1 LRCET
6 NFAAINMNL
15 ALNIVVTFG
24 SRITILLLSL
34 VSSILLARMLGPEGR
49 GLFALVLL
57 LPDLATSLATL
68 GFDQAC
74 VVYAGLTPE
83 RRRAL
88 VWQSGYLA
96 AGVGSVFAI
105 GLIGFLAIGAPGF
118 RSLLKGPFWLYAFA
132 LSSVPVRLL
141 LTFWVGIVRGM
152 NRIVL
157 VNCVDVG
164 AKFVSVSLILVVVGW
179 LRWGVPGAVSVDFAL
194 SIGKLILFVFLLF
207 WLGQWGR
214 PSFDLSLWKR
224 TTQFALPAYGAT
236 IAGYLNYRVDQFIIG
251 ALLAPQELAFYV
263 IAVDVAEQLW
273 VLTGAVAGPLL
284 PHLTNI
290 PDRDPAVAA
299 TVARHVMIWT
309 GVACLAVF
317 LFGDLA
323 IRVLYSSAF
332 SPVVGPLRWLLPGI
346 VILSIG
352 KIVVAELVARE
363 KIHYTLWAGVGAVV
377 VNIIGNLVL
386 IPLMGISGA
395 ALASSISYS
404 LLGLIVTWYYLC
416 ETGLPWSVFVP
427 RRDDLSAYVTFWRSS
442 IHAYSMA
449 GSTRVKA

>member
-1 LRCET
+1 
-6 NFAAINMNL
+6 MNL
-15 ALNIVVTFG
+15 GLNILVTFG
-24 SRITILLLSL
+24 CRVIILLLSL

-57 LPDLATSLATL
+57 LPDLATALASL

-105 GLIGFLAIGAPGF
+105 GLIGFLGIGAPGF
-118 RSLLKGPFWLYAFA
+118 RTLLKGPFWLYALA

-141 LTFWVGIVRGM
+141 LTFWMGIVRGM

-164 AKFVSVSLILVVVGW
+164 TKFVSVSLILVVLGW
-179 LRWGVPGAVSVDFAL
+179 LRWGVPGAVSVDFGL
-194 SIGKLILFVFLLF
+194 SIGRLILFVLLLS

-224 TTQFALPAYGAT
+224 TTRFALPAYGAT

-273 VLTGAVAGPLL
+273 ILTGAVAGPLL
-284 PHLTNI
+284 PHLTND

-309 GVACLAVF
+309 GVACLIVF
-317 LFGDLA
+317 VFADLA

-363 KIHYTLWAGVGAVV
+363 RIHYTLWAGVGAVV
-377 VNIIGNLVL
+377 ANIFGNLVL

-404 LLGLIVTWYYLC
+404 LLGLIVTWYYLR
-416 ETGLPWSVFVP
+416 ETDLPWTVFVP
-427 RRDDLSAYVTFWRSS
+427 RRADLSAYVTFWRSS